1 MKSKELVL
9 IVAAAAV
16 LLALTEAATARIASN
31 TVEPTAGIS
40 KQGARAEVGVL
51 LGCDTVQRARL
62 RVTVTQRSEDR
73 GSVAQG
79 RRRVRCTTEQE
90 RFPVKV
96 EARRQSRFEP
106 GEATACVLALA
117 ADDARQWCK
126 DITLE

>member
-1 MKSKELVL
+1 MLMVT
-9 IVAAAAV
+9 AAA
-16 LLALTEAATARIASN
+16 LLALPEAATSRITVN
-31 TVEPTAGIS
+31 TVEPTAEIS

-51 LGCDTVQRARL
+51 LGCDTVQRVRL
-62 RVTVTQRSEDR
+62 RVTVTQRAEDR

-79 RRRVRCTTEQE
+79 RRGVRCTTEQE

-96 EARRQSRFEP
+96 EARRQSRFAP
-106 GEATACVLALA
+106 GEATACVLALT